1 MESVTVPLTQNQ
13 RDALTSPVFD
23 IGGPVFPGSEVR
35 RRLNRQDHAGAA
47 QAFQMWRDREARC
60 HPCWSPAAS
69 ARLRCQALP
78 PSEHARFFGTLR
90 KWAPPQQN
98 FLYVPVDAN

>member
-1 MESVTVPLTQNQ
+1 
-13 RDALTSPVFD
+13 
-23 IGGPVFPGSEVR
+23 
-35 RRLNRQDHAGAA
+35 
-47 QAFQMWRDREARC
+47 MWRDREARC
-60 HPCWSPAAS
+60 HPRWSPAAS
-69 ARLRCQALP
+69 ARLRCQTLP